1 MPAQTDHPCFKQPE
15 SNKVTVWKYMDFTK
29 FVSLISSGKLFY
41 CRADKFRDPYEGT
54 YPIKNREADDLM
66 FAGIHPEHRAGIANQ
81 LYEHIK
87 WTRQW
92 TYISCWHINE
102 FESAAMWDLYA
113 RTEEAIAI
121 ETTYERLASSVSGHA
136 YIGLVE
142 YINYQEDYIPI
153 DNVFYPYLFKRKSFE
168 HEKEARILFQEHPT
182 GNDDTDTPLIN
193 ECTGKQVEVNLDV
206 LIKSI
211 RICPGAPN
219 WFYELVEEIKN
230 KYGIAAPVIKSDLYS
245 DPVL

>member
-1 MPAQTDHPCFKQPE
+1 
-15 SNKVTVWKYMDFTK
+15 MDFTK
-29 FVSLISSGKLFY
+29 FVSLISSGNLFH

-54 YPIKNREADDLM
+54 YPIKNRESDDLI
-66 FAGIHPEHRAGIANQ
+66 FANVPKENRADIANQ
-81 LYEHIK
+81 LYGHIK
-87 WTRQW
+87 WARQW

-121 ETTYERLASSVSGHA
+121 ETTYERLASSVSGDA

-142 YINYQEDYIPI
+142 YINYQEDYMPV
-153 DNVFYPYLFKRKSFE
+153 DNAFYPYLFKRKSFE
-168 HEKEARILFQEHPT
+168 HEKEARVLFQELPIKKNDIDIPT
-182 GNDDTDTPLIN
+182 RN
-193 ECTGKQVEVNLDV
+193 ECTGKAVKVNLDE

-211 RICPGAPN
+211 RVSPSAPN
-219 WFYELVEEIKN
+219 WFYDLVDEVKN
-230 KYGIAAPVIKSDLYS
+230 KYEITAPVVKSDLYN